1 MNSIFNSYLPKFLAD
16 INKKNNDVIIVSSSY
31 FSANGDVYVVDTR
44 ILSASVVQT
53 AESLK
58 ELEPEI
64 SNVYPYKIVPP
75 TDIDGSTVILSPS
88 IDTNPTASQ
97 NYYTPIYFE
106 RYNPAIIKLINTQ
119 FTELSI
125 NVPISSQI
133 QGE

>member
-1 MNSIFNSYLPKFLAD
+1 MI
-16 INKKNNDVIIVSSSY
+16 
-31 FSANGDVYVVDTR
+31 
-44 ILSASVVQT
+44 QT
-53 AESLK
+53 TQSLQ
-58 ELEPEI
+58 ELQPEI

-75 TDIDGSTVILSPS
+75 TDIDGSTVILSPT

-106 RYNPAIIKLINTQ
+106 RYDPTIIKLLNTQ

-125 NVPISSQI
+125 YQPISSQI

>member
-16 INKKNNDVIIVSSSY
+16 INEKNNDVIIVSASY
-31 FSANGDVYVVDTR
+31 FSPQGDIYVLDTR
-44 ILSASVVQT
+44 VLSPSVIQT
-53 AESLK
+53 TQSLQ
-58 ELEPEI
+58 ELQPEI

-75 TDIDGSTVILSPS
+75 TDIDGSTVILSPT

-106 RYNPAIIKLINTQ
+106 RYDPTIIKLLNTQ

-125 NVPISSQI
+125 YQPVSPQI